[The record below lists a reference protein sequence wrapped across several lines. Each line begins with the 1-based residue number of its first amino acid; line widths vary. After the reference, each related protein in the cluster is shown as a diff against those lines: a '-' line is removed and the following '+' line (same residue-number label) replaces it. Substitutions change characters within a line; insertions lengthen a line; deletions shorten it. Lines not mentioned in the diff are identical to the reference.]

1 MGAKPAEKA
10 ARRCAAG
17 RFASRAMARETA
29 VMPPVASV
37 VSNWGAVIATQN
49 LPKGAEMDLV
59 SRWLLIIRAS
69 VFPMTLCSG
78 LIGGLLA
85 VGAPDARFGCLLL
98 ALIGL
103 VVAHAANNMI
113 NDYFDVVGGVDTDGY
128 VRTVYAPHPI
138 LSGLISKTGLLIAI
152 LVANLVDLW
161 ILVEL
166 VQARGW
172 PVVVFALAGL
182 FISVFYV
189 APPLKLKH
197 RGLGEPG
204 VAVVWGP
211 LMIGGT
217 YYVTTGTA
225 PLWVF
230 LASLPYAMLV
240 TTVLF
245 GKHVDKLVSDQ
256 AKGIHTLP
264 VILGREKA
272 LAWTRAMMSAYFA
285 LVALL
290 VVLGVVS
297 VWCLAVVLAIPRLF
311 ETLETFRK
319 APPPGPPPG
328 YPLWPLWYVAWAFR
342 LNRRAGGLFVLGLL
356 LNAFVPLYVSIDF
369 SLRS

>member
-1 MGAKPAEKA
+1 MT
-10 ARRCAAG
+10 
-17 RFASRAMARETA
+17 SRS
-29 VMPPVASV
+29 SV

-49 LPKGAEMDLV
+49 LPRGAEMDLV

-85 VGAPDARFGCLLL
+85 VHSPDTSFGCFFL
-98 ALIGL
+98 ALVGL

-113 NDYFDVVGGVDTDGY
+113 NDLFDVIGGVDTAGY

-138 LSGLISKTGLLIAI
+138 LSGLISKQGLIAAI
-152 LVANLVDLW
+152 LVANVIDLA
-161 ILVEL
+161 ILVQL
-166 VQARGW
+166 VSLRGW
-172 PVVVFALAGL
+172 PVLVFALSGL

-204 VAVVWGP
+204 VAIVWGP

-217 YYVTTGTA
+217 YFVTTGSA
-225 PLWVF
+225 PPWVF

-245 GKHVDKLVSDQ
+245 GKHVDKLDSDA
-256 AKGIHTLP
+256 AKGIRTLP
-264 VILGREKA
+264 VILGRERA
-272 LAWTRAMMSAYFA
+272 LSWTRAMMAAYFV

-290 VVLGVVS
+290 VVTGVVS
-297 VWCLAVVLAIPRLF
+297 AWCLLVVAAIPRLL

-319 APPPGPPPG
+319 PPPDGPPPG
-328 YPLWPLWYVAWAFR
+328 YPIWPLWYVAWAFR

-356 LNAFVPLYVSIDF
+356 ADCLIPLHVS
-369 SLRS
+369 LHP